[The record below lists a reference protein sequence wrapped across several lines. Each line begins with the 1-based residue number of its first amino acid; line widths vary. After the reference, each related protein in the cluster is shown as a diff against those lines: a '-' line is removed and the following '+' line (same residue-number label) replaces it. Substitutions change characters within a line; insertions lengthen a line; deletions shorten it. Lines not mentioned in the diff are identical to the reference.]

1 MELEFLCDVQW
12 RYTLLDEVAPSAAG
26 DGSIYGEG
34 EAEFEGR
41 LAGHARWSNAPRL
54 HGGFAHPD
62 GRGSID
68 VGDGAFAEQP
78 THMAIDADGRIFVT
92 QGPDRGDGA
101 GVLAFAPDGTLIG
114 GFGPEGPGD
123 GQLNFPAGIA
133 LDGAGGIYVEDSLP
147 ESARI
152 VRWELSPAARP

>member
-68 VGDGAFAEQP
+68 VGDGAFELFRL
-78 THMAIDADGRIFVT
+78 TGKSDLADGSGIHVMTFSTDHPPLRWLNDVIAV
-92 QGPDRGDGA
+92 GEGSIDVA
-101 GVLAFAPDGTLIG
+101 ASALAMRYYTCRVDYR
-114 GFGPEGPGD
+114 
-123 GQLNFPAGIA
+123 PAVDPA
-133 LDGAGGIYVEDSLP
+133 MTDS
-147 ESARI
+147 S
-152 VRWELSPAARP
+152 S